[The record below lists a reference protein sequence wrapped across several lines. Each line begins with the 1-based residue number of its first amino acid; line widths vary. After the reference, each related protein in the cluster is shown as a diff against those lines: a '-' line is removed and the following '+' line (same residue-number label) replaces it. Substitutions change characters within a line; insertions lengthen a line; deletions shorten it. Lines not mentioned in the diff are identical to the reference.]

1 MWFRIDMSSV
11 SLCGQTH
18 LKCSEKMKNK
28 GFELFVYCIWN
39 NTDGKNWVIET
50 VFLYRHYCTHTKI
63 FFFTHTQNDTF
74 YHRTGVHICV
84 SKGCCW
90 GYGLWNGTHIITCR
104 HVSSMW
110 ICREGECCNDH
121 NGRKPAVVFL
131 SCKTNHHHN
140 SRISS

>member
-1 MWFRIDMSSV
+1 MSSV

-18 LKCSEKMKNK
+18 LKCSEKIRVLNCLYIA
-28 GFELFVYCIWN
+28 FEIILMRKIELLRLFFCI
-39 NTDGKNWVIET
+39 DIIA
-50 VFLYRHYCTHTKI
+50 HTHKKV

>member
-1 MWFRIDMSSV
+1 MSSV

-18 LKCSEKMKNK
+18 LKCSEKIRVLNCLYIA
-28 GFELFVYCIWN
+28 FEIILMRKIELLRLFFCI
-39 NTDGKNWVIET
+39 DIIA
-50 VFLYRHYCTHTKI
+50 HTHKK